1 MVELFVLAGS
11 TNLPYKVIG
20 GKATQVTYSPD
31 EVFSKI
37 KHEQIRF
44 IDLQFS
50 SLLGRFHHTT
60 ISSDMFTPEQM
71 QDGLPKLDGS
81 SIVGFTS
88 IDDSDLILKPDPNSY
103 AVIPWITEKK
113 TARLICDVYWGWGRG
128 RLERDP
134 RGIAQKAESYLKTQ
148 GFDYSTWGPEVE
160 FFVFDKVHWD
170 VLTPYKG
177 QSYSIES
184 KEAPWSTEGTGY
196 PMGLKEGYYPST
208 PSDTLTPFRNE
219 CVDVLNEYF
228 GILCDN
234 HHHEVATAG
243 QCEIDI
249 KYDYLTNSADATQTY
264 KFVIRNIAQKFS
276 KVATMMPKPISMD
289 AGSGM
294 HTNVSLWKD
303 DKNVFFDEND
313 KDELSQNGR
322 YFCGGIINHAKA
334 LSAIANPT
342 TNSYHRLVPGY
353 EAPTYIAWSASNRS
367 AIVRVPQHFKGAKY
381 SYLKRLEFR
390 APDPSANPY
399 LVFSA
404 VLAAGLDGIK
414 KKSDPGDQV
423 HEDIYKMTKAE
434 RKKRGIAVLPSSLGE
449 ALDELES
456 DKKFLNPIFTNDVL
470 DKIIELERKDQREI
484 STRPH
489 PHEFYLYFDV

>member
-1 MVELFVLAGS
+1 
-11 TNLPYKVIG
+11 LPYKVIHG
-20 GKATQVTYSPD
+20 ETTQIKYSSD
-31 EVFSKI
+31 EIFAKI
-37 KHEQIRF
+37 KHENIRF

-50 SLLGRFHHTT
+50 SLPGRYHHTT
-60 ISSDMFTPEQM
+60 ISADTFTPDQM
-71 QDGLPKLDGS
+71 KDGLPKLDGS

-88 IDDSDLILKPDPNSY
+88 VDDSDLVLKPDPNTFSI
-103 AVIPWITEKK
+103 IPWITEKK
-113 TARLICDVYWGWGRG
+113 TARLICDIHWGRGRG

-134 RGIAQKAESYLKTQ
+134 RGIAQRAEEHLKTH
-148 GFDYSTWGPEVE
+148 GFDFSYWGPEVE

-184 KEAPWSTEGTGY
+184 IEAPWSQEGTGY
-196 PMGLKEGYYPST
+196 PMGLQEGYYPST
-208 PSDTLTPFRNE
+208 PSDTLTEFRNE

-249 KYDYLTNSADATQTY
+249 KYDYLTNAADATQTY
-264 KFVIRNIAQKFS
+264 KFAVRNIAKKFG

-303 DKNVFFDEND
+303 GKNVFFDKD
-313 KDELSQNGR
+313 SKDEISQVGR
-322 YFCGGIINHAKA
+322 YFCGGIISHARS
-334 LSAIANPT
+334 LCAITNPT

-353 EAPTYIAWSASNRS
+353 EAPVYIAWSPSNRS
-367 AIVRVPQHFKGAKY
+367 AAIRVPEHFRGEKY
-381 SYLKRLEFR
+381 SYLKRFEYR
-390 APDPSANPY
+390 APDPSSNPY

-404 VLAAGLDGIK
+404 VLSAGLDGVK
-414 KKSDPGDQV
+414 KKLDPGDPVQ
-423 HEDIYKMTKAE
+423 EDIYKMTKEE
-434 RKKRGIAVLPSSLGE
+434 RVKRGIKTVPANLGE

-456 DKKFLNPIFTNDVL
+456 DRKFLNPIFSNDVI
-470 DKIIELERKDQREI
+470 DKIIEIGRKDHREI
-484 STRPH
+484 SIRPH

>member
-1 MVELFVLAGS
+1 M
-11 TNLPYKVIG
+11 IG
-20 GKATQVTYSPD
+20 GKPTQVSYSPD

-37 KHEQIRF
+37 KHDQIKF
-44 IDLQFS
+44 IDLQFT
-50 SLLGRFHHTT
+50 SLTGRFHHTT
-60 ISSDMFTPEQM
+60 ISANTFTTDQM

-88 IDDSDLILKPDPNSY
+88 IDDSDLILLPDPNSY
-103 AVIPWITEKK
+103 ALIPWMTDNK
-113 TARLICDVYWGWGRG
+113 TARLLCDVYWGMGRG

-134 RGIAQKAESYLKTQ
+134 RGIAQKAEQYLKTQ
-148 GFDYSTWGPEVE
+148 GFEKSSWGPEVE

-184 KEAPWSTEGTGY
+184 AEAPWSQEGTGY
-196 PMGLKEGYYPST
+196 PMGLQEGYYPST

-219 CVDVLNEYF
+219 CVDVLNEHF

-249 KYDYLTNSADATQTY
+249 RHDFLTNSADATQTY
-264 KFVIRNIAQKFS
+264 KFVIRNIAKKFG

-289 AGSGM
+289 SGSGM
-294 HTNVSLWKD
+294 HTNVSLWT
-303 DKNVFFDEND
+303 KNKNLFWDGND
-313 KDELSQNGR
+313 KDELSQIGR

-334 LSAIANPT
+334 LTAISNPT
-342 TNSYHRLVPGY
+342 TNSFHRLVPGY
-353 EAPTYIAWSASNRS
+353 EAPAYIAWSGSNRS
-367 AIVRVPQHFKGAKY
+367 AIVRVPQHFKGEKY
-381 SYLKRLEFR
+381 SFLKRLEFR

-399 LVFSA
+399 LVFSS
-404 VLAAGLDGIK
+404 VLAAGLDGLK
-414 KKSDPGDQV
+414 KKTEPGDQI
-423 HEDIYKMTKAE
+423 HEDIFKMTRSE
-434 RKKRGIAVLPSSLGE
+434 RKKKNIDTLPSNLGD

-456 DKKFLNPIFTNDVL
+456 DRKFLIPIFTNDVL
-470 DKIIELERKDQREI
+470 DKIIELERRDQREI
-484 STRPH
+484 SIRPH